1 MPCLAWLGLGPKPF
15 HEDSRLPISI
25 IVEHPEAAKVILLK
39 KYSHPALKDIALAD
53 VMQALSD
60 PCRLAIVR
68 ALISRRGREL
78 ACADIPLRVAK
89 ATRSHHFDVLRDAG
103 IISSRC
109 AGTKCLTILRRRE
122 LDRRFPGLLKLI
134 ARREEQRP

>member
-1 MPCLAWLGLGPKPF
+1 MAHKPS
-15 HEDSRLPISI
+15 HEDLRPSISI
-25 IVEHPEAAKVILLK
+25 IVEHSEGAKVTLLK
-39 KYSHPALKDIALAD
+39 KYAHPALKDITLAD

-68 ALISRRGREL
+68 ALIARRGREL

-103 IISSRC
+103 IIASRC
-109 AGTKCLTILRRRE
+109 AGTK
-122 LDRRFPGLLKLI
+122 
-134 ARREEQRP
+134 